1 MDKHKEIPLQRH
13 TDGQE
18 QVGEQQNDKRQ
29 NLEIDECYRRG
40 V

>member
-1 MDKHKEIPLQRH
+1 MDKHKERPLQRH
-13 TDGQE
+13 TDEQE
-18 QVGEQQNDKRQ
+18 QVGEQKNDKRQ